1 MEQTALVTELSDREM
16 EEMLNR
22 VKTADAFDASTDADS
37 ENPEAEHVL
46 CDEYGF
52 PFEPE
57 GTYNNAPLEFEEV
70 TKALWVVLINLNYTA
85 TRYHRQSPYYPL
97 LMARL
102 EKNIKQ
108 MGSYCITKTVLEQ
121 NGEQFPDL
129 EEITLKELYQMVS
142 LHFRK
147 CCRAYNDMQESGHT
161 QDLSLIDW
169 IFRWAALADRLKA
182 TQDRVNKIESGEI
195 RIETILKRETVYKD
209 GPKRQRDR
217 SHHSVSPAVRASS
230 LPVLRSYAREVK
242 AYKRAEEKQER
253 AVQREK
259 ERAKKR
265 YEKESEKLLT
275 ELGVHMIKP
284 MPLPKIPGLGIDE
297 IELRRLLM
305 DEAKSRGD
313 FAEAGIIAKEKINL
327 LMERFRKLK
336 DPEPEI
342 PGRHPGIGTRSG
354 PSDETRKKLREKRK
368 KNKK

>member
-1 MEQTALVTELSDREM
+1 MEHTELITELSDQEF
-16 EEMLNR
+16 EEMLNS
-22 VKTADAFDASTDADS
+22 VKTADAFDASPDTDS
-37 ENPEAEHVL
+37 ENPESEQVL

-70 TKALWVVLINLNYTA
+70 TKALWTVLVNLNYTA

-121 NGEQFPDL
+121 SGEQFPDL

-147 CCRAYNDMQESGHT
+147 CCRAYNDMQEAGHT
-161 QDLSLIDW
+161 QDLNMIGW
-169 IFRWAALADRLKA
+169 MVRWAALADRLKA

-195 RIETILKRETVYKD
+195 KIETILKRETVYKD
-209 GPKRQRDR
+209 GPKRQRDH
-217 SHHSVSPAVRASS
+217 SHHRVSPAVRASS
-230 LPVLRSYAREVK
+230 LPVLKSYAREVK
-242 AYKRAEEKQER
+242 ACKRAEEKQER

-275 ELGVHMIKP
+275 ELGVHKIKP
-284 MPLPKIPGLGIDE
+284 MPLPKIPGLGINE
-297 IELRRLLM
+297 AELRSLLM
-305 DEAKSRGD
+305 NEAKSRGD
-313 FAEAGIIAKEKINL
+313 FEEAQTIRREKFDQ
-327 LMERFRKLK
+327 LMERFHKLK
-336 DPEPEI
+336 DPEPEV
-342 PGRHPGIGTRSG
+342 PARHPVTGPRSG

-368 KNKK
+368 KRK